1 LQVWACP
8 FVDIRAL
15 NLTDLKKGQ
24 KAVISR
30 IVEGSVKRKLMEM
43 GCIPGQEITLKL
55 IAPFGD
61 PLAFDISGYCLSMR
75 RKEASSVEIIMVDK

>member
-1 LQVWACP
+1 VLDASLETT
-8 FVDIRAL
+8 RL
-15 NLTDLKKGQ
+15 NLTDLKKGE

-30 IVEGSVKRKLMEM
+30 IVDGAVKRKLMEM
-43 GCIPGQEITLKL
+43 GCIPGQEVELKF

-75 RKEASSVEIIMVDK
+75 RKEATGVEIIMLEE